1 MPSTQS
7 FIGVVVAVAG
17 NITISLALNCQK
29 LAHLRLQ
36 RESSPPEKQT
46 DWPDCETRQDLRQA
60 DDQEVGDEG
69 EDANAAGP
77 QLVTSATRR
86 IGKRSRD
93 ETASSSTTSSSG
105 AASYTKQTLLDS
117 EAASD
122 NGERDGQDSSHRSQH
137 QKPTSEDDNDEEED
151 DGGQDGADHGNESS
165 SPGTQYLKS
174 KLWWLGIALMTIGEG
189 GNFISYGFAPASLV
203 APLGAVALLSNVI
216 ISPILLKERFKAA
229 DIGGILLAI
238 IGAVTV
244 VFSSKQSDDRLGP
257 NALLAAIKR
266 IEFVVYASISIGLGL
281 FLAFLSRSRYADR
294 WVLVDVGTCAIFG
307 GFTVLSTKGISSL
320 ISGGQPIEALKYPI
334 TYVLVVVLAVTAVV
348 QITYLNRAL
357 QRFDSRE
364 VIPTQFVLFTISA
377 IVGSAILYRDFE
389 DTDANRL
396 INFLFGCLTT
406 FAGVFVL
413 TRKKDD
419 ENGGGRGEEDEGD
432 EDEGEETE
440 AAGERDRLMTRSW
453 HGGDERGVRSTSRG
467 RIAALPVEALPS
479 SSNRKLVK
487 IHTPNRLSPLPGR
500 PGPLPAPSAMTTGSV
515 PFSILAQSTSRQRSR
530 TSSPSRFPTASG
542 GGSQA
547 PSEVARSAGTTT
559 GILSTSIG
567 LRTPRLGLINLDRPT
582 GLSPGHYLLLATP
595 PPPLNLNAAHQHH
608 ARPSSSYGS
617 TGESAPLLL
626 PMHQGDVVTPA
637 RLGKKRSTQ
646 SAGGFSPSPSSNRS
660 PSGHRRVKSRA
671 SVLSNTVSSGGGDD
685 EGSDN
690 RDASG
695 RSGDGSGK
703 KRRTSD
709 A

>member
-419 ENGGGRGEEDEGD
+419 ENGGGRGEEDEG
-432 EDEGEETE
+432 
-440 AAGERDRLMTRSW
+440 
-453 HGGDERGVRSTSRG
+453 
-467 RIAALPVEALPS
+467 
-479 SSNRKLVK
+479 
-487 IHTPNRLSPLPGR
+487 
-500 PGPLPAPSAMTTGSV
+500 
-515 PFSILAQSTSRQRSR
+515 
-530 TSSPSRFPTASG
+530 